1 MLGQATVTI
10 KENQWNV
17 WVANTTAEL
26 TTGLSGE
33 ESIPAGTGMLFVLPA
48 KQQVT
53 VDTTN
58 MLFPIDI
65 IFISENLVI
74 DVARNIQPGYLV
86 TEETPCDMF
95 LEVNAGEAEGIE
107 AGDTISAATIQE
119 PGFDWSSIIAFAIP
133 LAVLGFVCA
142 MGGGMAT
149 AMAGSSSPPKRLA
162 PVANPGE
169 KKLWYLGEWWEEE
182 YSTAECVI
190 YRSADGKKRLY
201 AYWDGTKEVKP
212 APHLG
217 SPPVC
222 SKCGLI
228 IFRTT
233 EKYYDT
239 PQGIFCFG
247 CVPKIY
253 KTTEYEK
260 VYKPVS
266 GEHHSMGLTPEPR
279 WKQWSRAK
287 RAPVKAEELVHRI
300 VEHEAITG
308 VRVTP
313 ERVVDLAEGIG
324 WEISLDDARELLA
337 LREHHSMWLTLE
349 ERKELE
355 KKYGM
360 VAVRWA
366 EEATKPGDIEAAER
380 AAEYYYGKVKE
391 ALGLG
396 HLSPKLSEEQ
406 IMKLREVLGLPADL
420 GEILKIHQET
430 GYIP

>member
-1 MLGQATVTI
+1 MPGQAAITI

-26 TTGLSGE
+26 TTGLSGQ
-33 ESIPAGTGMLFVLPA
+33 ESITSGTGMLFVLPA

-65 IFISENLVI
+65 IFISESLVI

-95 LEVNAGEAEGIE
+95 LEVNAGEAAGVEV
-107 AGDTISAATIQE
+107 GDTVSAVTIQE

-142 MGGGMAT
+142 MAGGMAKL
-149 AMAGSSSPPKRLA
+149 MGGSSSPRQLG
-162 PVANPGE
+162 PVASPEE

-182 YSTAECVI
+182 YGTAECVV

-201 AYWDGTKEVKP
+201 VYWDGTKEVKP

-222 SKCGLI
+222 SKCGSI

-266 GEHHSMGLTPEPR
+266 GEHHSM
-279 WKQWSRAK
+279 
-287 RAPVKAEELVHRI
+287 
-300 VEHEAITG
+300 
-308 VRVTP
+308 
-313 ERVVDLAEGIG
+313 
-324 WEISLDDARELLA
+324 
-337 LREHHSMWLTLE
+337 WLTLE
-349 ERKELE
+349 QRKELE

-366 EEATKPGDIEAAER
+366 EEATKPGDIKAAER

-406 IMKLREVLGLPADL
+406 IMKLRELLGLPADVA
-420 GEILKIHQET
+420 EILKIHQET